1 MEEGVFLYYVGIDLG
16 GTNIAVGVVD
26 ENYHIAAR
34 ANRKT
39 HVPCTPDEICDQIS
53 GTVFDALENAN
64 ITLDNLKYIGIGTP
78 GAVNRDTGIV
88 EYANNLHFTNLELRK
103 LLKDRIGKEIIIEN
117 DANAAAY
124 GEYKAGVL
132 KGSKNAL
139 AITLGTGVGSGIII
153 DGKIYAGT
161 NFSAGEMGHMVIVAG
176 GRQCTCGRKGCW
188 EAYASATGLI
198 NMTKESMEKSG
209 KSSEMWEIAG
219 SLENVDG
226 RTAFDAM
233 RKGDADAKKVVD
245 EYIYYLA
252 CGIINCI
259 NIFEPDKLC
268 IGGGISN
275 EGENLLVP
283 LREYVSRE
291 SYAKHSKVQT
301 VICKAKL
308 GNDAGIIGAALLGE

>member
-1 MEEGVFLYYVGIDLG
+1 MYYLGIDLG

-26 ENYHIAAR
+26 ENYRIAAR

-39 HVPCTPDEICDQIS
+39 HVPCTPDEICGQIA
-53 GTVFDALENAN
+53 GTVFDALKSAN
-64 ITLDNLKYIGIGTP
+64 ITLDSLKYIGIGTP
-78 GAVNRDTGIV
+78 GAVNRDTGVV

-103 LLKDRIGKEIIIEN
+103 LLKDRIGKEVIIEN

-132 KGSKNAL
+132 KGSRNAL

-198 NMTKESMEKSG
+198 NFTKEEM
-209 KSSEMWEIAG
+209 KSSDKSSGMWKIAG
-219 SLENVDG
+219 SLDKVDG

-233 RKGDADAKKVVD
+233 RKGDAAAKKVVD

-259 NIFEPDKLC
+259 NILEPDKLC

-275 EGENLLVP
+275 EGETLLAP
-283 LREYVSRE
+283 LREYVARE
-291 SYAKHSKVQT
+291 NYAKHSKVQT
-301 VICKAKL
+301 VICRAKL

>member
-1 MEEGVFLYYVGIDLG
+1 MYYLGVDLG

-26 ENYHIAAR
+26 ENYRIIAR

-39 HVPCTPDEICDQIS
+39 HVPCTPDEICDQIA

-64 ITLDNLKYIGIGTP
+64 IDSGSLKYIGIGTP
-78 GAVNRDTGIV
+78 GAVNRDTGVV
-88 EYANNLHFTNLELRK
+88 EYANNLHFTNLELKK
-103 LLKDRIGKEIIIEN
+103 LLKDRVRKEIIIEN

-132 KGSKNAL
+132 KGTKNAL

-161 NFSAGEMGHMVIVAG
+161 NFSAGEMGHMVIAAG

-198 NMTKESMEKSG
+198 NMTKEEMQKTG
-209 KSSEMWEIAG
+209 KSSEMWKIAG
-219 SLENVDG
+219 SLGKVDG

-233 RKGDADAKKVVD
+233 RKGDGAAKKVVD

-259 NIFEPDKLC
+259 NILEPDKLC

-275 EGENLLVP
+275 EGETLLAP
-283 LREYVSRE
+283 LREYVARE
-291 SYAKHSKVQT
+291 NYAKHSKVQT
-301 VICKAKL
+301 IVCKAKL